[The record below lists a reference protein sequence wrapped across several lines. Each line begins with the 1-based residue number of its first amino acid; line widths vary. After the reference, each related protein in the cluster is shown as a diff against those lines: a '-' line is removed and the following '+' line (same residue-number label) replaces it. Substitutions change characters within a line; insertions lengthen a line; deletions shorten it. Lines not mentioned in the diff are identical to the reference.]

1 MKKKIVGLTLGLL
14 LVLGGCGNDA
24 DGSQETGDINSV
36 QINKNGMVINTI
48 EGSFDKEYYEEDSL
62 KEFIQEEV
70 DTFNETSDGGSVA
83 LKKLK
88 VKGERADIILQ
99 FDSAQEYS
107 AFNHKVFYYGRVDD
121 AADAGYDLSAVIFKN
136 TDNLEETVKLEEIGD
151 RRLVVT
157 DEDLTLQTSGDI
169 LYVSDNTVIT
179 DTQKADTP
187 GSELA
192 YVIYK

>member
-1 MKKKIVGLTLGLL
+1 MKKKIIGLTLGLL
-14 LVLGGCGNDA
+14 LVLGGCGKDA

-36 QINKNGMVINTI
+36 EIKKSGMVINTI
-48 EGSFDKEYYEEDSL
+48 EGPFDKEYYEEDSL

-107 AFNHKVFYYGRVDD
+107 AFNHKVFYYGKVED

-136 TDNLEETVKLEEIGD
+136 TDNLEETVDLEAVGG

-169 LYVSDNTVIT
+169 LYVSDNTLIT
-179 DTQKADTP
+179 DTKEADTP